1 MWSSVSTLR
10 NSVIS
15 IVDVSLYSP
24 KVVTCRAYTVC
35 SAHVSVKIRI
45 NINRDVTG
53 RRCRGRPPV
62 AALLTF
68 SSFCYCHLNY
78 LGKVQHSTDD
88 IWLFSLSTVVVHG
101 LTVAPVFRLHQ
112 IENDLLRIWPWRTRS
127 AWSNS
132 CPGMY
137 GHRMAVR
144 IFDSLVSD
152 GR

>member
-1 MWSSVSTLR
+1 MYYRNFYRWRQFVLTVTCHVPHIIYRLQLCPCLRR
-10 NSVIS
+10 NSNKYLS
-15 IVDVSLYSP
+15 IEMSP
-24 KVVTCRAYTVC
+24 ED
-35 SAHVSVKIRI
+35 SAVAGHLLPL
-45 NINRDVTG
+45 
-53 RRCRGRPPV
+53 CWHFGRP
-62 AALLTF
+62 AILTSIF
-68 SSFCYCHLNY
+68 
-78 LGKVQHSTDD
+78 LGKVQRSTDNT
-88 IWLFSLSTVVVHG
+88 WLFSPSTVVVHG

-112 IENDLLRIWPWRTRS
+112 IENGLLRIRPWRTWS

>member
-15 IVDVSLYSP
+15 IVDFSLYSP
-24 KVVTCRAYTVC
+24 SLVTCCAYTVC

-53 RRCRGRPPV
+53 RQCRGRPPV

-68 SSFCYCHLNY
+68 SSSCYSQLNF
-78 LGKVQHSTDD
+78 LGKLQHSTDD
-88 IWLFSLSTVVVHG
+88 TWLFSPSTVVVHG

-112 IENDLLRIWPWRTRS
+112 IENGLLRIWPWRTRS

-137 GHRMAVR
+137 GHRMVVR